1 MRHRSTTRLNS
12 AKLLCSKWTAANPRD
27 RERHFIVTKLNVSVP
42 PAGRSETI
50 EIEAVL
56 TRRSVCVPWRAL
68 LDSAQWLQ
76 GWQ

>member
-1 MRHRSTTRLNS
+1 MHQHPTRRLNP
-12 AKLLCSKWTAANPRD
+12 AKLLCSKWTAANLRD
-27 RERHFIVTKLNVSVP
+27 RERHFIVTKAIAPVP
-42 PAGRSETI
+42 PAVLIDTI

-56 TRRSVCVPWRAL
+56 SRRAVCVPWRTL